1 MKAISLASGSKGNS
15 YLIFTDKTKILVDL
29 GINETELL
37 NKLNILKVNPSD
49 IDAIFITHEHD
60 DHIKG
65 LQTFLKRYDPKIYVH
80 KDSASLV
87 DKKLKGGLKNEIVFY
102 NNDTFTL
109 NDLFIENYEQSHDS
123 KHCCGYSISNN
134 DAKVSIST
142 DLGFCPKEVTNH
154 LNYSNL
160 VYLEANHD
168 VNLLLDN
175 PNYPSFLKQ
184 RILSNKGHLSN
195 KASEEVIEGLAYNK
209 VSQVVLSHLS
219 EENNSPSLAYNYI
232 KNGLKEKDIIE
243 GQNIFIDV
251 ATQYKLGTLFNI
263 TKKENNLWQKKK

>member
-1 MKAISLASGSKGNS
+1 MKAVSLASGSKGNCYFIS
-15 YLIFTDKTKILVDL
+15 TDKTKILIDD
-29 GINETELL
+29 GINFKELCEKLELL
-37 NKLNILKVNPSD
+37 KTNPQD

-65 LQTFLKRYDPKIYVH
+65 LQTFLKSYNPKIFIHNDCVNP
-80 KDSASLV
+80 ANQ
-87 DKKLKGGLKNEIVFY
+87 KLKNSLKNVK
-102 NNDTFTL
+102 TFSDNENITL
-109 NDLFIENYEQSHDS
+109 NDLLIENFYQSHDS
-123 KHCCGYSISNN
+123 KHCNGFSIYSN

-142 DLGFCPKEVTNH
+142 DIGIANQNQVNH
-154 LNYSNL
+154 LNNSNL

-175 PNYPSFLKQ
+175 LNYPAFLKR

-195 KASEEVIEGLAYNK
+195 KASADIIENLSYNK

-232 KNGLKEKDIIE
+232 KNELLDKDIVE
-243 GQNIFIDV
+243 GKDIFIDV
-251 ATQYKLGTLFNI
+251 ASQYKVGTIFNI
-263 TKKENNLWQKKK
+263 SKNNY